1 MLVKDI
7 FHKPT
12 FVESGMTIEAVA
24 EIMAF
29 KDIGSVIVGTADKP
43 EGIFSERDI
52 LKKIVSKGVSP
63 KQAKV
68 AEYMTSPI
76 ITIDADK
83 PVTEAMKIITEHH
96 IKRLPVVFEGKIIGM
111 LTARSIMENVGRSI
125 INEKISF
132 NETNSRKD
140 TPGFW

>member
-7 FHKPT
+7 YHKPT
-12 FVESGMTIEAVA
+12 FVDSNMTIEAVA

-132 NETNSRKD
+132 SGTNSRKD

>member
-7 FHKPT
+7 YHKPT

-63 KQAKV
+63 KNAKV
-68 AEYMTSPI
+68 SEHMSSPI
-76 ITIDADK
+76 ITIDDDK
-83 PVTEAMKIITEHH
+83 PVTAAMRIITEHH
-96 IKRLPVVFEGKIIGM
+96 IKRLPVVLEGKIVGM

-132 NETNSRKD
+132 SEDSSRKD

>member
-7 FHKPT
+7 YHKPT
-12 FVESGMTIEAVA
+12 FVGSDMTIEAVA

-29 KDIGSVIVGTADKP
+29 KDIGSVLVGTAEEP
-43 EGIFSERDI
+43 RGIFSERDI

-63 KQAKV
+63 KRAKV

-76 ITIDADK
+76 ITIDAEK
-83 PVTEAMKIITEHH
+83 QVTEAMKIVTEHH
-96 IKRLPVVFEGKIIGM
+96 IKRLPVASEGKIVGM
-111 LTARSIMENVGRSI
+111 LSARSIMENVGRSI

-132 NETNSRKD
+132 SESNSRKD

>member
-7 FHKPT
+7 YHKPT
-12 FVESGMTIEAVA
+12 FVGSDMTIEAVA

-29 KDIGSVIVGTADKP
+29 KDIGSVLVGTAEEP
-43 EGIFSERDI
+43 RGIFSERDI

-63 KQAKV
+63 KRAKV

-76 ITIDADK
+76 ITIDAEK
-83 PVTEAMKIITEHH
+83 QVTEAMKIITEHH
-96 IKRLPVVFEGKIIGM
+96 IKRLPVASEGKIVGM
-111 LTARSIMENVGRSI
+111 LSARSIMENVGRSI
-125 INEKISF
+125 INEKRSF
-132 NETNSRKD
+132 SGNDSRTD